1 MKYPQLEPILEK
13 QVQARDNAD
22 GTAIAAVSMRKKILS
37 RWDWKAGFLHTSP
50 RTAEDSLQGTG

>member
-37 RWDWKAGFLHTSP
+37 R
-50 RTAEDSLQGTG
+50 